1 MRASA
6 PGKILLLGEYA
17 VLDGSPAIVVAVDRF
32 AVARLVDQPQELS
45 PFLAAVREEMGPAV
59 DRVVVDTRGFAEGGK
74 KLGLG
79 SSAAATVAAVA
90 LVAGDDRE
98 RIHAVAHRAHAR
110 AQEPRG
116 ARGSGADIAA
126 SVHGGLLQVQGRPED
141 GPLAVRRLVW
151 PAGVELVVLW
161 TGTPADTP
169 SLVAAVR
176 ALRDRDATAHGAA
189 LDAIAAAAVAFPADP
204 IAAVADGAR
213 ALAALGEAAGVPLVP
228 RGFDAIAALAD
239 RYGGAAKPTG
249 AGGGDLVA
257 ALLPGESAAAFRAD
271 ATSKGM
277 TLVTTSVTQQGVTLA
292 EAGDPD

>member
-32 AVARLVDQPQELS
+32 AVARLVDPPQELS

-189 LDAIAAAAVAFPADP
+189 L
-204 IAAVADGAR
+204 
-213 ALAALGEAAGVPLVP
+213 GEAAGVPLVP